1 MCIHET
7 TKFMLCFPEVFQ
19 QILMTGIAALE
30 NSVLKF
36 F

>member
-7 TKFMLCFPEVFQ
+7 TKFMLFFPEVFQ
-19 QILMTGIAALE
+19 KLLMTGIAALE
-30 NSVLKF
+30 NSVLEF